1 MINTEELTRTVQRY
15 RERCRTA
22 NTKPTFKGMGNALG
36 ISGMT
41 VSNVAHGRFNGRL
54 YTEHPSATRIISN
67 NDFEIIQNL
76 FDERV

>member
-22 NTKPTFKGMGNALG
+22 NKKPTFKGMGNALG

>member
-1 MINTEELTRTVQRY
+1 MINTEELTRTVQR
-15 RERCRTA
+15 CRTA
-22 NTKPTFKGMGNALG
+22 NTKPTYKGMGNALG